1 MSVNH
6 QIDSG
11 SGEIKGGGGGN
22 GEESSKQKKPIGY
35 GRRAKRVVLSKIKK
49 AKKQLQRSKTKEN
62 GNSISRSSGCCCLYI
77 RRKPTLDSSSES
89 PTSDPNSSE
98 FGYDSLKGLIEKSDF
113 FLNECNTHFDK
124 VLLNYKAG
132 KKRNDLVEDLWDND
146 ANFSRQLRESLSA
159 NQVNGFGKW
168 SYKMLCIRCP

>member
-11 SGEIKGGGGGN
+11 SGEIKGGGGDE
-22 GEESSKQKKPIGY
+22 EESSKQKKPIGY

-98 FGYDSLKGLIEKSDF
+98 FGYDSLKVQTKLM
-113 FLNECNTHFDK
+113 
-124 VLLNYKAG
+124 VL
-132 KKRNDLVEDLWDND
+132 E
-146 ANFSRQLRESLSA
+146 
-159 NQVNGFGKW
+159 NGA
-168 SYKMLCIRCP
+168 IRCFASDVHEDDRIQVVCYQNVLEDVSRFPMHQESKQLKLCNSSYGSLKIDVETKT